1 MRPLKAG
8 RFTYTELAAI
18 RSPQGTSVSL
28 VPPRKAE
35 SAPPEI
41 DDRYVKAL
49 AHPLRQR
56 ILEIL
61 NRRVA
66 SPREVAEELNEK
78 LGDVG
83 YHFRMLRDYG
93 AIELVRTEQRRGAV
107 KHYYRAT
114 TRAVLSNK
122 QWGQL
127 PATARQ
133 ALYGQTLEMI
143 WQHASKAALNGGF
156 DAEGARYRLER
167 LELDERGIAALSTL
181 LNDTLAEALQIQA
194 RVADRR
200 SVEDPAP
207 EATTELAMIRYLPEG
222 QPG

>member
-1 MRPLKAG
+1 V
-8 RFTYTELAAI
+8 
-18 RSPQGTSVSL
+18 SSV
-28 VPPRKAE
+28 PARKAE

-41 DDRYVKAL
+41 DDRHVRAL

-66 SPREVAEELNEK
+66 SPREIAEELNEK

-83 YHFRMLRDYG
+83 YHVRMLRDYG
-93 AIELVRTEQRRGAV
+93 TIELVRTEQRRGAI

-114 TRAVLSNK
+114 TRAVLSDE

-143 WQHASKAALNGGF
+143 WQHARKAALNGGF
-156 DAEGARYRLER
+156 DAEGARHRVER
-167 LELDERGIAALSTL
+167 LELDERGYAAISSL
-181 LNDTLAEALQIQA
+181 LNDTVAKALQIQE
-194 RVADRR
+194 RVAGRR
-200 SVEDPAP
+200 SVEDPAL
-207 EATTELAMIRYLPEG
+207 EATTELAMIHYLPEG
-222 QPG
+222 RAD